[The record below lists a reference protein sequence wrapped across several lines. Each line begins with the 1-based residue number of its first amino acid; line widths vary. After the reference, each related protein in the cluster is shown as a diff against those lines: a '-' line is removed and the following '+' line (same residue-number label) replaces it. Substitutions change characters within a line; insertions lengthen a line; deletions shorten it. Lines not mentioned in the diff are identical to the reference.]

1 MPRISR
7 AILQA
12 TLEGRTLASI
22 EVSAADGEFAYRFDE
37 EATT

>member
-1 MPRISR
+1 LSRISQ
-7 AILQA
+7 AILRA
-12 TLEGRTLASI
+12 TL